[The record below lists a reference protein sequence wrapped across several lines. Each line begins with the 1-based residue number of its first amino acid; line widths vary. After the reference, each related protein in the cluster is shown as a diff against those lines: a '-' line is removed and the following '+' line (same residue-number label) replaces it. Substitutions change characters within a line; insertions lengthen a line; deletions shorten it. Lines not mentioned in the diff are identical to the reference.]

1 MSCQDRPG
9 QPYAFS
15 QAIAEIREAGDE
27 AVIITVGAKLS
38 GTNQSARTAL
48 AEAPGGDVYVVDSNN
63 VTLGERI
70 LVEYALR
77 LVDEGRS
84 AAQIAAAVEAVRDRV
99 VVIGLL
105 ETLEYLVR
113 GGRLSAAAGAVGTLL
128 NVKPVVAAEDGLIVQ
143 LGKARGSKNGRNLL
157 NQKVEKAGGI
167 DFSMPLAL
175 GYTGLSDAV
184 LKKYI
189 EDSAALWAGHTENEP
204 PIHTIGATI
213 GTHVGPGAVAVAFF
227 RPPTSFPVKTT
238 TKGTGTFVVVYAFQ
252 GGRERSMASEGFF
265 ERVYEVVEQIPE
277 GMVATYGQ
285 VALLAGRPRSARYV
299 GYALHSNPRPGQI
312 PCHRVVFADGRICE
326 GFAFGGPD
334 AQRELLMGEGVTFA
348 DPMHV
353 DLGACRWP
361 AGL

>member
-1 MSCQDRPG
+1 MNNCIVPFERVYRAGALLSKFPARDLRKKGFVMSVRIITDSASDMTPAEHPALRVLPLSVTFGTDVYMDGVDIDHQRFYEMLVERDELPKTG
-9 QPYAFS
+9 QVNPYAFS
-15 QAIAEIREAGDE
+15 RAIAEAREAGDE

-48 AEAPGGDVYVVDSNN
+48 AEAPGGDVFVVDSNN
-63 VTLGERI
+63 VTLGERV

-157 NQKVEKAGGI
+157 NQKVEKAGGV

-189 EDSAALWAGHTENEP
+189 EDSAALWAGHTEGEL

-227 RPPTSFPVKTT
+227 RP
-238 TKGTGTFVVVYAFQ
+238 A
-252 GGRERSMASEGFF
+252 
-265 ERVYEVVEQIPE
+265 
-277 GMVATYGQ
+277 
-285 VALLAGRPRSARYV
+285 
-299 GYALHSNPRPGQI
+299 N
-312 PCHRVVFADGRICE
+312 
-326 GFAFGGPD
+326 
-334 AQRELLMGEGVTFA
+334 
-348 DPMHV
+348 
-353 DLGACRWP
+353 
-361 AGL
+361 

>member
-1 MSCQDRPG
+1 MPCRGLLSKFPARDLRKKGFAMSVRIITDSASDMSPAEHPALAVLPLSVTFGTDVYMDGVDIDHQRFYEMLVERDELPKTG
-9 QPYAFS
+9 QVNPYAFS
-15 QAIAEIREAGDE
+15 QAIAEAREAGDE

-63 VTLGERI
+63 VTLGERV

-77 LVDEGRS
+77 LVDEGQG

-189 EDSAALWAGHTENEP
+189 EDSAALWAGHTEGELP
-204 PIHTIGATI
+204 VHTIGATI

-227 RPPTSFPVKTT
+227 
-238 TKGTGTFVVVYAFQ
+238 Q
-252 GGRERSMASEGFF
+252 
-265 ERVYEVVEQIPE
+265 
-277 GMVATYGQ
+277 
-285 VALLAGRPRSARYV
+285 
-299 GYALHSNPRPGQI
+299 
-312 PCHRVVFADGRICE
+312 
-326 GFAFGGPD
+326 
-334 AQRELLMGEGVTFA
+334 
-348 DPMHV
+348 
-353 DLGACRWP
+353 P
-361 AGL
+361 AN

>member
-1 MSCQDRPG
+1 MNNCIVPFERVYRAGAMLSKFPARDLRKKGFVMSVRIITDSASDMSPAEHPALRVLPLSVTFGTDVYMDGVDIDHQRFYEMLVERDELPKTG
-9 QPYAFS
+9 QVNPYAFS
-15 QAIAEIREAGDE
+15 RAIAEAREAGDE

-48 AEAPGGDVYVVDSNN
+48 AEAPGGDVFVVDSNN
-63 VTLGERI
+63 VTLGERV

-113 GGRLSAAAGAVGTLL
+113 GGRLSAAVGAVGTLL

-157 NQKVEKAGGI
+157 NQKVEKAGGV

-189 EDSAALWAGHTENEP
+189 EDSAALWAGHTEGEL

-227 RPPTSFPVKTT
+227 RP
-238 TKGTGTFVVVYAFQ
+238 A
-252 GGRERSMASEGFF
+252 
-265 ERVYEVVEQIPE
+265 
-277 GMVATYGQ
+277 
-285 VALLAGRPRSARYV
+285 
-299 GYALHSNPRPGQI
+299 N
-312 PCHRVVFADGRICE
+312 
-326 GFAFGGPD
+326 
-334 AQRELLMGEGVTFA
+334 
-348 DPMHV
+348 
-353 DLGACRWP
+353 
-361 AGL
+361 

>member
-1 MSCQDRPG
+1 MSIRIITDSASDMSPAEHPALRVLPLSVTFGTDVYMDGVDIDHQRFYEMLVERDELPKTG
-9 QPYAFS
+9 QVNPYAFS
-15 QAIAEIREAGDE
+15 QTIAEAREAGDE

-48 AEAPGGDVYVVDSNN
+48 AEAPGGDVFVVDSNN
-63 VTLGERI
+63 VTLGERV

-84 AAQIAAAVEAVRDRV
+84 TAQIAAAVEAVRDRV

-157 NQKVEKAGGI
+157 NQKVEKAGGV

-189 EDSAALWAGHTENEP
+189 EDSAALWAGHTEGELS
-204 PIHTIGATI
+204 IHTIGATI

-227 RPPTSFPVKTT
+227 RP
-238 TKGTGTFVVVYAFQ
+238 A
-252 GGRERSMASEGFF
+252 
-265 ERVYEVVEQIPE
+265 
-277 GMVATYGQ
+277 
-285 VALLAGRPRSARYV
+285 
-299 GYALHSNPRPGQI
+299 N
-312 PCHRVVFADGRICE
+312 
-326 GFAFGGPD
+326 
-334 AQRELLMGEGVTFA
+334 
-348 DPMHV
+348 
-353 DLGACRWP
+353 
-361 AGL
+361 

>member
-1 MSCQDRPG
+1 MPCRGLLSKFPARDLRKKGFAMSVRIITDSASDMSPAEHSALAVLPLSVTFGTDVYMDGVDIDHQRFYEMLVERDELPKTG
-9 QPYAFS
+9 QVNPYAFS
-15 QAIAEIREAGDE
+15 QAIAEAREAGDE

-63 VTLGERI
+63 VTLGERV

-77 LVDEGRS
+77 LVDEGQG

-189 EDSAALWAGHTENEP
+189 EDSAALWAGHTEGELP
-204 PIHTIGATI
+204 VHTIGATI

-227 RPPTSFPVKTT
+227 
-238 TKGTGTFVVVYAFQ
+238 Q
-252 GGRERSMASEGFF
+252 
-265 ERVYEVVEQIPE
+265 
-277 GMVATYGQ
+277 
-285 VALLAGRPRSARYV
+285 
-299 GYALHSNPRPGQI
+299 
-312 PCHRVVFADGRICE
+312 
-326 GFAFGGPD
+326 
-334 AQRELLMGEGVTFA
+334 
-348 DPMHV
+348 
-353 DLGACRWP
+353 P
-361 AGL
+361 AN

>member
-1 MSCQDRPG
+1 MLPINNCIVPFERVYRAGALLSNFPARDLRKKGFAMSVRIITDSASDMSPAEHPALAVLPLSVTFGTDVYMDGIDIDHQRFYEMLVERDELPKTG
-9 QPYAFS
+9 QVNPYAFS
-15 QAIAEIREAGDE
+15 QAIAEAREAGDE

-63 VTLGERI
+63 VTLGERV

-77 LVDEGRS
+77 LVNEGRS

-128 NVKPVVAAEDGLIVQ
+128 NVKPVVAVEDGLIVQ

-189 EDSAALWAGHTENEP
+189 EDSAALWAGHTEGELP
-204 PIHTIGATI
+204 VHTIGATI

-227 RPPTSFPVKTT
+227 
-238 TKGTGTFVVVYAFQ
+238 Q
-252 GGRERSMASEGFF
+252 
-265 ERVYEVVEQIPE
+265 
-277 GMVATYGQ
+277 
-285 VALLAGRPRSARYV
+285 
-299 GYALHSNPRPGQI
+299 
-312 PCHRVVFADGRICE
+312 
-326 GFAFGGPD
+326 
-334 AQRELLMGEGVTFA
+334 
-348 DPMHV
+348 
-353 DLGACRWP
+353 P
-361 AGL
+361 AN